1 MTPTAGHP
9 GGHLEETPGG
19 HLGRGC
25 PPRSHP
31 GCPPKVSSEGVLQG
45 VLRAGLSSKVSS
57 TVSSKVSSE
66 GVLQGVL
73 RGVLQGVLKGVLRR
87 CPPTDSSK
95 MFSGVSSI
103 LFIYRKLYSL
113 GSNVKLYLTPL
124 DFTVAVS
131 NPQPPSYSTPLSTDS
146 LCQQAP
152 LSNCRRE
159 NEQHRECEM

>member
-1 MTPTAGHP
+1 
-9 GGHLEETPGG
+9 
-19 HLGRGC
+19 
-25 PPRSHP
+25 
-31 GCPPKVSSEGVLQG
+31 V
-45 VLRAGLSSKVSS
+45 SSKVSS
-57 TVSSKVSSE
+57 GVSSKVSSGPGCPPRCPPRCLPRCLPKVSSKVSSE

-159 NEQHRECEM
+159 YEQHRECEM